1 MNDHAGKNPKRIE
14 EIFAL
19 KQKIKELEQSE
30 AEPKWAQ
37 EEKRRN
43 PDIAE
48 RLAGEMAVI
57 AEIGRVVGSTLDIN
71 QVYERV
77 ATEARK
83 LIPYDRLLV
92 NRKITQEGEFI
103 VAYITG
109 VDNPRRR
116 LGDLY
121 PSKGSATGVVMGTRA
136 GILIQPDDAE
146 EINHLYP
153 NLYETFKTGMR
164 STMSVPLI
172 YMDEVIG
179 SLNFRSKKLKA
190 YTEQD
195 LRLAE
200 RIGMQVAGAIAN
212 AQLYKELQES
222 MDQLRRAVQTT
233 IQVLVLAVETKDP
246 YTAGHQKRTANLAR
260 AMATEMGLPPEQ
272 IEGIRMAGVI
282 HDIGKI
288 SLPTE
293 ILSKPTK
300 LSAIEYSLIKE
311 HARQGYEILKD
322 VQSSWPLAEM
332 VYQHHERMNGS
343 GYPRELKGEEIL
355 IEARILAVADVVESM
370 ASHRPYRPALGLDAA
385 LAEIEKN
392 SGVLYDT
399 NVAETCVRLFRV
411 KGFQFE

>member
-1 MNDHAGKNPKRIE
+1 MNDQAEKNPIRVEEISVLKRRIE
-14 EIFAL
+14 
-19 KQKIKELEQSE
+19 ELEQSQSE
-30 AEPKWAQ
+30 LKRAE

-43 PDIAE
+43 QDIAE

-77 ATEARK
+77 ATEARN

-92 NRKITQEGEFI
+92 NRKKTREGEFV
-103 VAYITG
+103 VAYISG
-109 VDNPRRR
+109 VDNPKRRI
-116 LGDLY
+116 GDLY
-121 PSKGSATGVVMGTRA
+121 SSRGSATGVVMSTRA

-146 EINHLYP
+146 EIKDLYP
-153 NLYETFKTGMR
+153 NLYETFKTGLR

-172 YMDEVIG
+172 YTDEVIG
-179 SLNFRSKKLKA
+179 SLNFRSNKPKA

-212 AQLYKELQES
+212 AQLYENLKESL
-222 MDQLRRAVQTT
+222 DQLRRAVQTT

-246 YTAGHQKRTANLAR
+246 YTAGHQKRTTNLAR
-260 AMATEMGLPPEQ
+260 AMAREMGIPPEQ
-272 IEGIRMAGVI
+272 IEGIRMAGMI

-300 LSAIEYSLIKE
+300 LTAIEYSLIKE

-343 GYPRELKGEEIL
+343 GYPRGFKEDEIL

-392 SGVLYDT
+392 KDVLYDT
-399 NVAETCVRLFRV
+399 NVAETCVRLFRD